1 MAHAPLVEG
10 NLMRTTLRPALL
22 ALFLL
27 PALAQAELYITV
39 VQGLGGAAEYEA
51 DFNGQREA
59 VHEAALSMTD
69 EERVSVF
76 HGAAATREAL
86 LAHFES
92 LQGSMSEDDRLAV
105 YLIGHGSFD
114 GETYK
119 FNIPG
124 LDISGS
130 DIKELLEQLPG
141 SNHLVVNTSSTS
153 GAMIEAITGIPAPRG
168 SQAGGAEETDVSEED
183 IGLVLIAATRNGNE
197 RNATHFGRYFAEALS
212 SEAADLNKNNSISV
226 QEAFDYATRMVET
239 HFEESGRLATEHAQ
253 LRGAGAAQFS
263 LARLN
268 ADTLQS
274 DDPLLDELLQERLA
288 LDAQIEELQLRRSQ
302 YSNAEY
308 LERLQA
314 LVLESAELSERI
326 EAEQARANGA
336 AASASG
342 SEPR

>member
-1 MAHAPLVEG
+1 MR
-10 NLMRTTLRPALL
+10 NLLKPALL
-22 ALFLL
+22 SLSLL

-39 VQGLGGAAEYEA
+39 VQGLGGAPEYDA

-59 VHEAALSMTD
+59 VQRAALSLT
-69 EERVSVF
+69 EEDRVAVF
-76 HGAAATREAL
+76 HGDAATREAL
-86 LAHFES
+86 LAHFEA
-92 LQGSMSEDDRLAV
+92 LQGRMGEDDRLAV
-105 YLIGHGSFD
+105 YLIGHDSFD

-124 LDISGS
+124 PDISGS
-130 DIKELLEQLPG
+130 DIKGLLEQLPG

-153 GAMIEAITGIPAPRG
+153 GAMIEAITGVPAPRG
-168 SQAGGAEETDVSEED
+168 SQAGGAEETDVSAED
-183 IGLVLIAATRNGNE
+183 IGYVLIAATRNGNE

-212 SEAADLNKNNSISV
+212 SETADLNKNNTISV

-268 ADTLQS
+268 SEALQS

-314 LVLESAELSERI
+314 LVLQSAELSERI
-326 EAEQARANGA
+326 EAEQARTGA
-336 AASASG
+336 AATPAASG